1 MIDTVKTQGNGFL
14 VNGTMSVPQAEDNR
28 HYQEVLE
35 WIAEGNTPEPEFTQA
50 ELDQQVIAEAN
61 QLAKATK
68 QEALA
73 TLTVTT
79 NLGNTF
85 DGNETARNN
94 MLSAIQASTFTGT
107 TTTNWRMADNAVV
120 SVSLDELKEALTLS
134 IQAVGVI
141 VAGVA

>member
-1 MIDTVKTQGNGFL
+1 MINTVKIQGEGFL
-14 VNGTMSVPQAEDNR
+14 VNGNMSVPQAEGNR

-35 WIAEGNTPEPEFTQA
+35 WIAEGNTPEPEFTKA
-50 ELDQQVIAEAN
+50 ELKQQVIDEAN

-68 QEALA
+68 QEAL
-73 TLTVTT
+73 TSLTVVTS
-79 NLGNTF
+79 LGNEF

-107 TTTNWRMADNAVV
+107 TATNWRMADNAVV
-120 SVSLDELKEALTLS
+120 EVTLDELKEALTLS

-141 VAGVA
+141 VTEIA

>member
-1 MIDTVKTQGNGFL
+1 MIETVKIQENGYL
-14 VNGTMSVPQAEDNR
+14 VNGSMSVPMAEGNR
-28 HYQEVLE
+28 HHQEVLE

-50 ELDQQVIAEAN
+50 ELDQQVIDEAN
-61 QLAKATK
+61 QQDK
-68 QEALA
+68 QVKTEALA
-73 TLTVTT
+73 TLTVVTS
-79 NLGNTF
+79 LGNEF

-107 TTTNWRMADNAVV
+107 TTTNWRMADNAVM

>member
-1 MIDTVKTQGNGFL
+1 MYKLNQNSITRLSDNASIPLAEGN
-14 VNGTMSVPQAEDNR
+14 TD
-28 HYQEVLE
+28 YQQYLT

-50 ELDQQVIAEAN
+50 ELDQQIIDEAN

-79 NLGNTF
+79 SLGNEF

-107 TTTNWRMADNAVV
+107 TETNWRMADNAVV
-120 SVSLDELKEALTLS
+120 EVTLDELKEALTLS

-141 VAGVA
+141 VTEIA

>member
-1 MIDTVKTQGNGFL
+1 MINTVKIQGEGFL
-14 VNGTMSVPQAEDNR
+14 VNGVDWSPA
-28 HYQEVLE
+28 H
-35 WIAEGNTPEPEFTQA
+35 EGNSGYAMVQEWVAQGNKPEPEFTQA
-50 ELDQQVIAEAN
+50 ELDQQVINKAN
-61 QLAKATK
+61 QQAKQVKT
-68 QEALA
+68 EALA
-73 TLTVTT
+73 TLTVVTS
-79 NLGNTF
+79 LGNEF

-141 VAGVA
+141 VTGDK

>member
-1 MIDTVKTQGNGFL
+1 MINTVKIQGEGFL
-14 VNGTMSVPQAEDNR
+14 VNGNMSVPQAEGNR

-35 WIAEGNTPEPEFTQA
+35 WIAEGNTPEPEFTKA
-50 ELDQQVIAEAN
+50 ELKQQVIDEAN

-68 QEALA
+68 QEAL
-73 TLTVTT
+73 TSLTVTT
-79 NLGNTF
+79 SLGNEF

-107 TTTNWRMADNAVV
+107 TETNWRMADNAVV
-120 SVSLDELKEALTLS
+120 EITLDELKEALTLS

-141 VAGVA
+141 VTEIA